1 MMRRTTLR
9 GNDTAGRD
17 ASTPRLV
24 LQDVER
30 ARQPDGTEHL
40 AFSTDA
46 GTIVGRLHWAE
57 SDAAVLWVFGA
68 GGGLNGPAGGVYP
81 RLASQLRLR
90 GATSLELSYRR
101 PALLRDCVADVLL
114 GIDWLKHQGKS
125 RVALVGHS
133 F

>member
-9 GNDTAGRD
+9 GNDTAGRH
-17 ASTPRLV
+17 ASTARLV
-24 LQDVER
+24 LQDVDR
-30 ARQPDGTEHL
+30 AQQPDGTEHL

-57 SDAAVLWVFGA
+57 SDPAVLWVF

-81 RLASQLRLR
+81 RLARQLRLR

-101 PALLRDCVADVLL
+101 PALLRDCV
-114 GIDWLKHQGKS
+114 
-125 RVALVGHS
+125 
-133 F
+133 